1 MSAESE
7 ASGAREALARDL
19 AIITQ
24 VVLRERQSRDRG
36 WWDVMACQFWPDSR
50 VDLSWYHGDG
60 PGFVEG
66 SRQIYERGSRPLHR
80 PFAPAIDL
88 RGSRAHAE
96 FTAQSWST
104 FEHRGRPLNL
114 YCNMRLNYRLER
126 RSDEWRISA
135 FTSIYEDAYITA
147 QDPRQ
152 TVDIDWAELSGFRKS
167 YAALAWRLHQRGAEV
182 SQNELGIDQ
191 PDAVEAYYAAT
202 RAWLQQEGP

>member
-1 MSAESE
+1 MSLENDASRAAE
-7 ASGAREALARDL
+7 GLARDL
-19 AIITQ
+19 AVITQ

-60 PGFVEG
+60 PGFVEA
-66 SRQIYERGSRPLHR
+66 SRRIYERGSRPLHR

-126 RSDEWRISA
+126 RSGEWRIFG

-147 QDPRQ
+147 QDARQ
-152 TVDIDWAELSGFRKS
+152 TVDIDWEELGGFRKS
-167 YAALAWRLHQRGAEV
+167 YAALTWVLRQRGADV
-182 SQNELGIDQ
+182 SQDELGVDR

-202 RAWLQQEGP
+202 RAWLLQEDL